1 VLRRVATCVA
11 ALVLASAF
19 IAFGT
24 PGANATAES
33 APAWQQAIAALAV
46 PGQGCFTASFPAVQW
61 RSTACS
67 RVHPKVPQ
75 RFGGSGSG
83 RAESGAGTEQVGGC
97 SDNSCDYAAQ
107 TAAPMT
113 EADGTFPSVT
123 CGASPCESG
132 LFGNTGTAAN
142 NVYSLQLN
150 TNYNLPATSSCST
163 AYIPSACTGWQ
174 QFIYDSKLKEI
185 QVEPALLGYDNNC
198 TGTFNSSD
206 GAGNCYDEN
215 ENATAVP
222 QLTPQQLASESV
234 KFSGQVGLVSGT
246 LTDTVKLTISGA
258 TSYAATAPDSRVN
271 LAGNWTES
279 QFGLYGDRG
288 GAEAK
293 FVAGTDLKVNLV
305 THSGTT
311 AAPQCVPF
319 NSTGEYNNLYLQPAP
334 TLGIGASPSMESEQN
349 SNQPALP
356 AACATAR
363 GIGDTHLE
371 TFNNLLYDFQSQ
383 GDFEL
388 VTTGPSSRTIGT
400 AVTPSIFKPAA
411 GFTVQERQVSGA
423 PSWPNAAVNRAVAA
437 RVGTSDVAVCTAP
450 ARLEI
455 DGRTVSLANG
465 SKKALPDGAS
475 VALNGGVYLM
485 RDGNGNFVQA
495 TVQSGSTPHVD
506 VRVGLGQWPESIQGL
521 LANAGNTDNAIE
533 SRSRIVLRAPF
544 AFKQIYGLYGSS
556 WLVPAN
562 QDLLSACNG
571 KAGGVKYINPREP
584 FYANNLP
591 PKVAAAAR
599 AVCVADRVRVTSLL
613 NACTVDVAVLGK
625 QAATVYRALGAPAV
639 WGLIGG

>member
-1 VLRRVATCVA
+1 
-11 ALVLASAF
+11 
-19 IAFGT
+19 
-24 PGANATAES
+24 
-33 APAWQQAIAALAV
+33 
-46 PGQGCFTASFPAVQW
+46 
-61 RSTACS
+61 
-67 RVHPKVPQ
+67 
-75 RFGGSGSG
+75 
-83 RAESGAGTEQVGGC
+83 
-97 SDNSCDYAAQ
+97 
-107 TAAPMT
+107 MT
-113 EADGTFPSVT
+113 EADGSFPSVT

-132 LFGNTGTAAN
+132 LFGNTGTAGN

-215 ENATAVP
+215 ENSTTVP

-246 LTDTVKLTISGA
+246 LTDTVKLTVSG

-271 LAGNWTES
+271 LAGNWTDA

-293 FVAGTDLKVNLV
+293 FGAGTDLKVNLV

-334 TLGIGASPSMESEQN
+334 TLGTGASPTMESDQN
-349 SNQPALP
+349 SNQPTLP

-371 TFNNLLYDFQSQ
+371 TFNNLLYDFQAQ

-388 VTTGPSSRTIGT
+388 VTTSPSSRTTGT

-423 PSWPNAAVNRAVAA
+423 PSWPSAAVNRAVAA
-437 RVGTSDVAVCTAP
+437 RVGTSDVAVCAAP

-455 DGRTVSLANG
+455 DGRTVNLANG
-465 SKKALPDGAS
+465 SEKILPDGAS
-475 VALNGGVYLM
+475 VALSGDVYLM

-521 LANAGNTDNAIE
+521 LANAGNSDNAIE

-544 AFKQIYGLYGSS
+544 AFKEIYGLYGSS

-571 KAGGVKYINPREP
+571 KSGGVKYINPREP
-584 FYANNLP
+584 FYANALP
-591 PKVAAAAR
+591 PKVATAAR

-613 NACTVDVAVLGK
+613 NACTVDVAVLGR
-625 QAATVYRALGAPAV
+625 QAATVYRTLGAPAV
-639 WGLIGG
+639 WGVIGG

>member
-1 VLRRVATCVA
+1 
-11 ALVLASAF
+11 
-19 IAFGT
+19 
-24 PGANATAES
+24 
-33 APAWQQAIAALAV
+33 
-46 PGQGCFTASFPAVQW
+46 
-61 RSTACS
+61 
-67 RVHPKVPQ
+67 
-75 RFGGSGSG
+75 
-83 RAESGAGTEQVGGC
+83 
-97 SDNSCDYAAQ
+97 
-107 TAAPMT
+107 MT
-113 EADGTFPSVT
+113 EADGSFPSVT

-132 LFGNTGTAAN
+132 LFGNTGTADN

-163 AYIPSACTGWQ
+163 AYIPSACAGWQ

-215 ENATAVP
+215 ENATTVP

-246 LTDTVKLTISGA
+246 LTDTVKLTVSG

-271 LAGNWTES
+271 LAGNWTDA

-293 FVAGTDLKVNLV
+293 FGAGTDLKVNLV

-334 TLGIGASPSMESEQN
+334 TLGTGASPTMESDQN
-349 SNQPALP
+349 SNQPPLP

-371 TFNNLLYDFQSQ
+371 TFNNLLYDFQAQ

-388 VTTGPSSRTIGT
+388 VTAGPSSRTTGT

-411 GFTVQERQVSGA
+411 GFSVQERQVSGA
-423 PSWPNAAVNRAVAA
+423 PSWPSAAVNRAVAA

-455 DGRTVSLANG
+455 DGRTVNLANG
-465 SKKALPDGAS
+465 SEKILPDGAS
-475 VALNGGVYLM
+475 VALSGDVYLM

-521 LANAGNTDNAIE
+521 LANAGNSDNAIE

-544 AFKQIYGLYGSS
+544 AFKEIYGLYGSS

-571 KAGGVKYINPREP
+571 KSGGVKYINPREP
-584 FYANNLP
+584 FYANALP
-591 PKVAAAAR
+591 PKVATAAQ

-613 NACTVDVAVLGK
+613 NACTVDVAVLGR
-625 QAATVYRALGAPAV
+625 QAATVYRTLGAPAV